1 MMVSRPDFAS
11 TSTSA
16 RARMYTTATGAVGL
30 FDAATAIDNGG
41 GREIRAGNMRHQ
53 PFNAD
58 VFIVNIRQTAVNHFR
73 QVMRRYVG
81 GHPYGDPE
89 APFTSRLGI
98 LVGMTSGIRSVPS

>member
-1 MMVSRPDFAS
+1 MA
-11 TSTSA
+11 
-16 RARMYTTATGAVGL
+16 AVGKS
-30 FDAATAIDNGG
+30 GP
-41 GREIRAGNMRHQ
+41 NMRHQ

-81 GHPYGDPE
+81 GHPYGDPGG
-89 APFTSRLGI
+89 AVHQQVRI